1 MCDQEKN
8 APPRQPKS
16 IPPSLSRKH
25 VGDRCSF
32 PERGIGLRTSTMPG
46 ESRMI
51 IVVAI
56 NEPKLNSMLREDR
69 VDIVNEVPASGD
81 EREVPDLCHLC
92 L

>member
-1 MCDQEKN
+1 
-8 APPRQPKS
+8 
-16 IPPSLSRKH
+16 
-25 VGDRCSF
+25 
-32 PERGIGLRTSTMPG
+32 
-46 ESRMI
+46 MI